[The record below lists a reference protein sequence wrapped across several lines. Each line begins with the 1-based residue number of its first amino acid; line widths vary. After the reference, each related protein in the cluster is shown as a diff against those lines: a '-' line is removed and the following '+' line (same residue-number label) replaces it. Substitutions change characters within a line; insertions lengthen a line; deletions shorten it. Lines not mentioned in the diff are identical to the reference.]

1 MYRELKDIIK
11 LSGIKL
17 DEEWENTPEATNHP
31 DQEDMGDLRDWGTNV
46 ELSLRRYLNHDLASP
61 EFPKPITEEEMT
73 ASYKAFINEVHEE
86 IAKKAK
92 EEEAEEVEE
101 AKEEDDDV
109 EEVTEE
115 LTAAQ
120 KKLPQG
126 LRDAIAK
133 KQGNSDDTVEEE
145 TEEEKVE
152 ETIDPYVGLYKM
164 LSLAGV
170 NPPVY
175 TPVAEAEETTE
186 EATDE
191 ESKKK
196 IIEARIWLPNRKA
209 VDSSTGLYRILALS
223 GYKKS
228 IINEK
233 KTYHRF
239 DRETDTWIETD
250 AAGNDLEVQTPQ
262 YDKKPEVTP
271 NDGITRERY
280 DRETDTWIPIDQFGN
295 DIPGTVKPKNEEEDD
310 YEKYNIPRGPQRY
323 DPNTG
328 TWIPFKEH
336 ENPNDPR
343 TWDPLP
349 DGKQP
354 QSDPDGQGSIEI
366 NPNTGDVNVGIPWAG
381 GAGIGNVFPGD
392 SHYVAPELR
401 DTTPAQPTDLTKTDP
416 RLIGHRPQAAGQG
429 FGAWGSDTPSTVMGD
444 LQSPIKATGVHSL
457 PHDDPFTWPVKPGDP
472 SKGRRPTGL
481 SKTDP
486 SHKPT
491 IKQIKSGRSGSFPT
505 GKFGQTWQKIPK
517 GEMPILASKQH
528 KNKKV

>member
-86 IAKKAK
+86 IAEKAK
-92 EEEAEEVEE
+92 EEEEAEEVEE

-152 ETIDPYVGLYKM
+152 ETIDPYVGLYRM

-175 TPVAEAEETTE
+175 TPVAEAEESEEEEVVE

-191 ESKKK
+191 ES
-196 IIEARIWLPNRKA
+196 
-209 VDSSTGLYRILALS
+209 
-223 GYKKS
+223 
-228 IINEK
+228 
-233 KTYHRF
+233 
-239 DRETDTWIETD
+239 
-250 AAGNDLEVQTPQ
+250 
-262 YDKKPEVTP
+262 
-271 NDGITRERY
+271 
-280 DRETDTWIPIDQFGN
+280 
-295 DIPGTVKPKNEEEDD
+295 EEDD
-310 YEKYNIPRGPQRY
+310 
-323 DPNTG
+323 
-328 TWIPFKEH
+328 
-336 ENPNDPR
+336 
-343 TWDPLP
+343 
-349 DGKQP
+349 
-354 QSDPDGQGSIEI
+354 
-366 NPNTGDVNVGIPWAG
+366 
-381 GAGIGNVFPGD
+381 
-392 SHYVAPELR
+392 
-401 DTTPAQPTDLTKTDP
+401 
-416 RLIGHRPQAAGQG
+416 
-429 FGAWGSDTPSTVMGD
+429 
-444 LQSPIKATGVHSL
+444 
-457 PHDDPFTWPVKPGDP
+457 
-472 SKGRRPTGL
+472 
-481 SKTDP
+481 
-486 SHKPT
+486 
-491 IKQIKSGRSGSFPT
+491 
-505 GKFGQTWQKIPK
+505 
-517 GEMPILASKQH
+517 
-528 KNKKV
+528 